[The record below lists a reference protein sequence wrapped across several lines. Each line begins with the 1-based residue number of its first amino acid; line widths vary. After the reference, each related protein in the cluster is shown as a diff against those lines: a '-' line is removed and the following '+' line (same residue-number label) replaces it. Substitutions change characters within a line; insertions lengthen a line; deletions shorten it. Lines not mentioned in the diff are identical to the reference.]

1 MYKYNGQNHNNANAI
16 RQNMTKEERRL
27 WFDFWRNHNLSWRR
41 QKLLGNYILDFYC
54 PAIKLAIELDGNQH
68 RSSNEAITKDRLRTA
83 YIRSEG
89 IRLIRFSNL
98 DVMNNFRGVCD
109 YIDRVV
115 DDLTE
120 WINPTQR
127 CYAPACPPL
136 MGRDLSFTRSACH
149 SLRPWWGGTECC
161 II

>member
-1 MYKYNGQNHNNANAI
+1 MYKYNGQNHNNAKAM

-27 WFDFWRNHNLSWRR
+27 WFDFLRNHNLRWRR

-120 WINPTQR
+120 
-127 CYAPACPPL
+127 
-136 MGRDLSFTRSACH
+136 
-149 SLRPWWGGTECC
+149 
-161 II
+161 